1 MKAAPHYRGGA
12 ADNRKLFG
20 FPLLVHLFYLL
31 ALIFNLL
38 LLLLQLALGLLIL
51 YLLVLQLIAN
61 QISAAGAERATDC
74 RACRRMTH
82 RGTDYSPSTTTQQ
95 SADAGA
101 FFALAQR
108 LPRAS
113 CNQQGRGERQ
123 RRCS

>member
-1 MKAAPHYRGGA
+1 MKAAPHYRCGA
-12 ADNRKLFG
+12 ADNLKLFG
-20 FPLLVHLFYLL
+20 FSLLSHLFYLL

-38 LLLLQLALGLLIL
+38 LLLLQLALGLLTL

-61 QISAAGAERATDC
+61 QISTAGAERTADC

-82 RGTDYSPSTTTQQ
+82 RGAYYGSSTTTQQ
-95 SADAGA
+95 SADACA

-113 CNQQGRGERQ
+113 CNQQGCGERQ